1 MGAMP
6 RRYSPSIVN
15 LRLCGEMRL
24 GRVLLGDEPLRLA
37 RDDRKE
43 LVGILAAEG
52 VPISYELCC

>member
-1 MGAMP
+1 MRASSTATMTA
-6 RRYSPSIVN
+6 SPAN
-15 LRLCGEMRL
+15 ER
-24 GRVLLGDEPLRLA
+24 RVLLGDEPLCLA